1 MTKERELL
9 VTPVNVEHIKELHE
23 AGANAIVI
31 GEEQFGLRL
40 AGEFNREDVK
50 KATELAH
57 QLKMKVYVAVN
68 GIFHNDKVDALYDYI
83 AFLRDTHVDAVI
95 FGDPAVLM
103 ICDEIAKEL
112 NLHWSTETTGTNYFQ
127 ANYWGERGAK
137 RAVMAREINMEEIIE
152 TKENANVEIE
162 VQVHGMLCMFQSKRR
177 LLGNYFE
184 YQGKN
189 LKVEKSDASRH
200 LTLYD
205 PERKVYYPVFEDA
218 NGTHIMSPH
227 DVAIIDDLSEMLDA
241 GIDSF
246 KIDGVLQEKD
256 YITNVTRLYKK
267 AFDLYDQDPSRY
279 EEEAANFLK
288 EVEAIQPKTRPLETG
303 FFYKE
308 TIY

>member
-1 MTKERELL
+1 MTKIKELL
-9 VTPVNVEHIKELHE
+9 VTPIDVDHIKDLHE

-50 KATELAH
+50 KATALAH
-57 QLKMKVYVAVN
+57 SLNMNVYVAVN
-68 GIFHNDKVDALYDYI
+68 GIFHNDKVDGLYDYI
-83 AFLRDTHVDAVI
+83 AFLRDVEVDAII

-103 ICDEIAKEL
+103 IRNEIAP
-112 NLHWSTETTGTNYFQ
+112 NMPLHWSTETTGTNYFQ

-137 RAVMAREINMEEIIE
+137 RAVMAKEINMEEIVE
-152 TKENANVEIE
+152 TKEHANVEIE
-162 VQVHGMLCMFQSKRR
+162 VQVHGMLCMFQSKRH

-200 LTLYD
+200 LMLYD
-205 PERKVYYPVFEDA
+205 PERKVHYPIFEDA
-218 NGTHIMSPH
+218 SGTHIMSLH
-227 DVAIIDDLSEMLDA
+227 DVTIIDDLTDMLDA

-256 YITNVTRLYKK
+256 YITAVTRTYRK
-267 AFDLYDQDPSRY
+267 AFDLYEQNPEKYEDQAD
-279 EEEAANFLK
+279 ELLQ
-288 EVEAIQPKTRPLETG
+288 EVEELQPTTRPLGTG